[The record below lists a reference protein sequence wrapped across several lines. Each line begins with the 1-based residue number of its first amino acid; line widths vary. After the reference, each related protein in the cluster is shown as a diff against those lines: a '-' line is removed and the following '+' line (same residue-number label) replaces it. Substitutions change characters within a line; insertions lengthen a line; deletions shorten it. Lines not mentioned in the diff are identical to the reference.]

1 MRGSLAILTT
11 AALAAT
17 LTACGGGARPSK
29 FYALELPV
37 APAATREPYPVSI
50 MVGRMTA
57 SHLLRDD
64 RIVYRNAGL
73 QMGTYNY
80 HRWAEPPTDMLE
92 ALLTRLLR
100 SSGKYKSVH
109 TLRSNA
115 VGDYILRG
123 RLHDFEEV
131 AAPTGLVARVAF
143 DIELFHRESGATVW
157 SHSYSHDEP
166 VNGKEVPELVAA
178 LNRNVQAGLQQAAA
192 AMDHY
197 FATLPSK
204 Q

>member
-1 MRGSLAILTT
+1 MRRMMAT
-11 AALAAT
+11 AVLAAACVMN
-17 LTACGGGARPSK
+17 ACGGGSKPSK

-37 APAATREPYPVSI
+37 APAATGEPYPVSI
-50 MVGRMTA
+50 MVGRMSA

-92 ALLTRLLR
+92 ALLTRVLR
-100 SSGKYKSVH
+100 TSGKYKSVH

-131 AAPTGLVARVAF
+131 AAPSGLVARVVF
-143 DIELFHRESGATVW
+143 DLELFHRESGATVW
-157 SHSYSHDEP
+157 SHSYSRDEP
-166 VNGKEVPELVAA
+166 VTGKEVPEVVAA

-192 AMDHY
+192 ALDRY
-197 FATLPSK
+197 FATKSSR
-204 Q
+204 

>member
-1 MRGSLAILTT
+1 MRRLVLIAT
-11 AALAAT
+11 LAAACVIS
-17 LTACGGGARPSK
+17 ACGGGGRPSK
-29 FYALELPV
+29 FYALEV
-37 APAATREPYPVSI
+37 PAATATTGEPYPVSI

-92 ALLTRLLR
+92 AMLTRLLR
-100 SSGKYKSVH
+100 TSGKYKSVH

-131 AAPTGLVARVAF
+131 AAQSGLVARVAF
-143 DIELFHRESGATVW
+143 DVELFHRESGATVW

-166 VNGKEVPELVAA
+166 VSGKEVPDLVAA
-178 LNRNVQAGLQQAAA
+178 LNSNTQAGLQQAAA
-192 AMDHY
+192 ALDRY
-197 FATLPSK
+197 FASQPPK

>member
-1 MRGSLAILTT
+1 MRRMMATAVLAT
-11 AALAAT
+11 ACVMS
-17 LTACGGGARPSK
+17 ACGGGSKPSK

-37 APAATREPYPVSI
+37 APAATGEPYPVSI

-100 SSGKYKSVH
+100 TSGKYKSVH

-131 AAPTGLVARVAF
+131 TMPSGLVARVAF

-157 SHSYSHDEP
+157 SHSYSHDAP
-166 VNGKEVPELVAA
+166 VHGKEVPDLVAA
-178 LNRNVQAGLQQAAA
+178 LNANAQAGLQQVAAA
-192 AMDHY
+192 LDRY
-197 FATLPSK
+197 FASQPK
-204 Q
+204 K

>member
-1 MRGSLAILTT
+1 MRRWMATAVLTS
-11 AALAAT
+11 ALA
-17 LTACGGGARPSK
+17 LSACGGGGRPSK
-29 FYALELPV
+29 FYALDLPA
-37 APAATREPYPVSI
+37 APASTGEPYPVSI
-50 MVGRMTA
+50 MVGRMSA

-64 RIVYRNAGL
+64 RIVYRNTGL
-73 QMGTYNY
+73 EMGTYNY

-131 AAPTGLVARVAF
+131 AASSGLVARVAF

-166 VNGKEVPELVAA
+166 VTGKEVPEVVAA

-192 AMDHY
+192 NLDRH
-197 FATLPSK
+197 FATHPQK
-204 Q
+204 K

>member
-1 MRGSLAILTT
+1 MRRWMATAMLASACVIS
-11 AALAAT
+11 
-17 LTACGGGARPSK
+17 ACGGGARPSK
-29 FYALELPV
+29 FYALEV
-37 APAATREPYPVSI
+37 PAATATAGEPYPVSI

-64 RIVYRNAGL
+64 RIVYRTAGL

-92 ALLTRLLR
+92 AMITRLLR

-131 AAPTGLVARVAF
+131 TSPSGLVARVAF

-157 SHSYSHDEP
+157 SHTYSHDEP
-166 VNGKEVPELVAA
+166 VNSKEVSDLVAA
-178 LNRNVQAGLQQAAA
+178 LNSNTQAGLQQAAA
-192 AMDHY
+192 ALDRY
-197 FATLPSK
+197 FAANPPK
-204 Q
+204 K